1 MKKLLL
7 TLLLPLSIISSASY
21 GEELNSLFGITLYE
35 NAEKYVS
42 SNYINS
48 NKVKN
53 TETIKDYFDLNFID
67 KIKEK
72 SSYVSDYW
80 IVIDNN
86 NSIHQIYGQR
96 EYTNLSTCQSILETL
111 SSSLEERYEID
122 FEYYETFLPNGKRYK
137 YWFYSSSNNYLFAI
151 QCNEED
157 DLPSH
162 GMIIY
167 LETIDLLE
175 AREEFYDAGL

>member
-122 FEYYETFLPNGKRYK
+122 FEYWNPTFPDFEVFSY
-137 YWFYSSSNNYLFAI
+137 YHHTSSKNYFAI
-151 QCNEED
+151 QCNKEHYKSSV
-157 DLPSH
+157 LLQ
-162 GMIIY
+162 IY
-167 LETIDLLE
+167 IDSRRLFNKKK
-175 AREEFYDAGL
+175 EFYDSGL

>member
-7 TLLLPLSIISSASY
+7 TLLIPLIAVSSVSY

-111 SSSLEERYEID
+111 SSSLEERYETD
-122 FEYYETFLPNGKRYK
+122 FEYWENSFPNGKK
-137 YWFYSSSNNYLFAI
+137 YEHYLYTSSDNYFSI
-151 QCNEED
+151 QCQED
-157 DLPSH
+157 DYLPTV
-162 GMIIY
+162 MIIA
-167 LETIDLLE
+167 LESKDLV
-175 AREEFYDAGL
+175 AAIFEFYESGL